1 MEWKLVT
8 ALTLVLFTIPGIAV
22 GTAVAQG
29 FSPAHAPASLTIRTY
44 NNYGVPADDLRA
56 ARMHVDGSFREAGIV
71 LSWLDCWY
79 RDKEPAN
86 TPAQCRQPLG
96 ANELT
101 LRLQG
106 PNLSSGKR
114 YVSMGFSLVNLG
126 EAVPFL
132 ATIFVDLVA
141 SISASAAVDFG
152 LLLGRAIAHEI
163 GHLLLDTTRHADHGL
178 MRADWSRA
186 ELQRNSAA
194 DWAFRDT
201 EIATMQRA
209 ATSRNVRLMASNP

>member
-1 MEWKLVT
+1 MEWKSVA
-8 ALTLVLFTIPGIAV
+8 ALTLVLFAIP

-29 FSPAHAPASLTIRTY
+29 FSPDPLAIRTY
-44 NNYGVPADDLRA
+44 NNYGVAADDLRA
-56 ARMHVDGSFREAGIV
+56 ARMHVDGIFRDAGIV

-79 RDKEPAN
+79 RDKEPAE

-101 LRLQG
+101 LRLQA
-106 PNLSSGKR
+106 PNPRSGTR

-126 EAVPFL
+126 EGVPFL
-132 ATIFVDLVA
+132 ATVYVDLVA
-141 SISASAAVDFG
+141 SISRSATIDFR

-163 GHLLLDTTRHADHGL
+163 GHLLLDTSRHTDHGL
-178 MRADWSRA
+178 MRAGWSRA
-186 ELQRNSAA
+186 ELQKNNAA

-209 ATSRNVRLMASNP
+209 AANRHVR